1 MGGCIFNTL
10 LASSV
15 HGLVV
20 VGCNNVF
27 RETTAERDAER
38 ERERERERGSKEGEG
53 EETMWSRS
61 TLPHLMVWDTID
73 FILFGC
79 ENRISEMERVHF
91 TVKISFTRSDS
102 V

>member
-10 LASSV
+10 VASSV

-20 VGCNNVF
+20 IMF
-27 RETTAERDAER
+27 LERQLHR
-38 ERERERERGSKEGEG
+38 ERERLKKRGGGG
-53 EETMWSRS
+53 EESMWSRCI
-61 TLPHLMVWDTID
+61 LPHLMVWDTID

-91 TVKISFTRSDS
+91 IIKIIYKI
-102 V
+102 

>member
-1 MGGCIFNTL
+1 MFL
-10 LASSV
+10 ERQLQ
-15 HGLVV
+15 
-20 VGCNNVF
+20 
-27 RETTAERDAER
+27 REMQR